1 MNNVLNRFSNLTAL
15 VVGDVMI
22 DTYLWGNVGRQ
33 SPEAPVPVLNKTG
46 KDSRIG
52 GAGNVARN
60 ILSLGAKVRLA
71 SVIGNDISGKYLLKL
86 LQKKGINSD
95 AVIEEHARTT
105 TVKTR
110 IIKGHEHLLRID
122 EETTNPISDS
132 SLNNLKVQISN
143 QLQCGEIDVIIIED
157 YDKGVMSKNLAE
169 FIITNANEL
178 NIPITV
184 DPKLINFHFYKN
196 ATLFKPNLKELK
208 EGLETEIN
216 PDNLQGLNSAVEKL
230 HSQLNPTISLTTLG
244 SNGMWLHSPSS
255 NTSHLHEK
263 GINREVIDVSGAGDT
278 VIATASLMLAAG
290 ASLNDIAKVSNIAG
304 GLVVEQSGVV
314 TINLDSLSKE
324 FLS

>member
-22 DTYLWGNVGRQ
+22 DAYLWGNVGRQ

-110 IIKGHEHLLRID
+110 IIKGHEHLLRVD

-143 QLQCGEIDVIIIED
+143 QLQSGEIDVIIIED

-244 SNGMWLHSPSS
+244 SNGMWLHSPSN

-263 GINREVIDVSGAGDT
+263 GINREAIDVSGAGDT

-290 ASLNDIAKVSNIAG
+290 ASLNDIAKASNIAG

-314 TINLDSLSKE
+314 TINLDSLSQE

>member
-1 MNNVLNRFSNLTAL
+1 MNNVLNRFSDLTAL

-22 DTYLWGNVGRQ
+22 DAYLWGNVERQ
-33 SPEAPVPVLNKTG
+33 SPEATVPVLNKTG
-46 KDSRIG
+46 RDSRIG

-86 LQKKGINSD
+86 LQEMEINSD

-110 IIKGHEHLLRID
+110 IINGHEHMLRVD
-122 EETTNPISDS
+122 DETTDPISAS
-132 SLNNLKVQISN
+132 SLDNLKGHISN
-143 QLQCGEIDVIIIED
+143 QLQSGEIDVVIIED
-157 YDKGVMSKNLAE
+157 YDKGVMSKHLAE
-169 FIITNANEL
+169 FIITNSNEL

-208 EGLETEIN
+208 EGLETEIS
-216 PDNLQGLNSAVEKL
+216 PDNLEGLNSAVEKL

-290 ASLNDIAKVSNIAG
+290 ASLNDIAKASNIAG
-304 GLVVEQSGVV
+304 GLVVEQSEVV

>member
-1 MNNVLNRFSNLTAL
+1 MNNMLNRFSDLTAL

-22 DTYLWGNVGRQ
+22 DAYLWGNVERQ

-46 KDSRIG
+46 KNSRIG

-71 SVIGNDISGKYLLKL
+71 TVIGNDISGKYLLKL
-86 LQKKGINSD
+86 LQEKGINFD

-110 IIKGHEHLLRID
+110 IIKGHEHMLRVD
-122 EETTNPISDS
+122 EETTDPISES
-132 SLNNLKVQISN
+132 SLDSLKAQISN
-143 QLQCGEIDVIIIED
+143 QLHSGEIDVVIIED
-157 YDKGVMSKNLAE
+157 YDKGVMSKHLAE
-169 FIITNANEL
+169 FIIGKANEL

-184 DPKLINFHFYKN
+184 DPKLKNFHFYKN
-196 ATLFKPNLKELK
+196 VNLFKPNLKELK

-216 PDNLQGLNSAVEKL
+216 PENLQGLNVAVEKL
-230 HSQLNPTISLTTLG
+230 HSQLNPAISLTTLG
-244 SNGMWLHSPSS
+244 SQGMWIHSPSS

-263 GINREVIDVSGAGDT
+263 GINRDVIDVSGAGDT

-290 ASLNDIAKVSNIAG
+290 ASPNNIAKASNIAG

-314 TINLDSLSKE
+314 TIDLDSLSKE

>member
-1 MNNVLNRFSNLTAL
+1 MNNVLNRFSDLTAL

-22 DTYLWGNVGRQ
+22 DAYLWGNVERQ

-71 SVIGNDISGKYLLKL
+71 SVIGSDISGKYLLKL
-86 LQKKGINSD
+86 LHKKGINSD
-95 AVIEEHARTT
+95 AVIEEQARTT

-122 EETTNPISDS
+122 EETTDPISDS

-143 QLQCGEIDVIIIED
+143 QLQSGEIDVVIIED
-157 YDKGVMSKNLAE
+157 YDKGVMSKHLAE
-169 FIITNANEL
+169 FIITNSNEL

-208 EGLETEIN
+208 EGLETDIN

-263 GINREVIDVSGAGDT
+263 GINREAIDVSGAGDT

-290 ASLNDIAKVSNIAG
+290 ASLNDIAKASNIAG

-314 TINLDSLSKE
+314 TINLDSLSEE

>member
-1 MNNVLNRFSNLTAL
+1 MNNVLNRFSDLTAL

-22 DTYLWGNVGRQ
+22 DAYLWGNVERQ

-46 KDSRIG
+46 KDTRIG

-71 SVIGNDISGKYLLKL
+71 SVIGSDISGKYLLKL
-86 LQKKGINSD
+86 LHKKGINSD
-95 AVIEEHARTT
+95 AVIEEQARTT

-122 EETTNPISDS
+122 EETTDPISDS

-143 QLQCGEIDVIIIED
+143 QLQSGEIDVVIIED
-157 YDKGVMSKNLAE
+157 YDKGVMSKHLAE
-169 FIITNANEL
+169 FIITNSNEL

-208 EGLETEIN
+208 EGLETDIN

-263 GINREVIDVSGAGDT
+263 GINREAIDVSGAGDT

-290 ASLNDIAKVSNIAG
+290 ASLNDIAKASNIAG

-314 TINLDSLSKE
+314 TINLDSLSEE

>member
-22 DTYLWGNVGRQ
+22 DAYLWGNVGRQ

-110 IIKGHEHLLRID
+110 IIKGHEHLLRVD

-143 QLQCGEIDVIIIED
+143 QLQSGEIDVIIIED

-244 SNGMWLHSPSS
+244 SNGMWLHSPSN

-263 GINREVIDVSGAGDT
+263 GINREAIDVSGAGDT

-290 ASLNDIAKVSNIAG
+290 ASLNDIAKASNIAG

-314 TINLDSLSKE
+314 TINLDSLSEE